1 MYAAAVAKYAAAK
14 EDLAGLTSWPKA
26 AILTRSCSLNEAS
39 CYMQLEDWRNVEAM
53 CSSVLATDARN
64 LKALYRRGLAYKKQ
78 A

>member
-1 MYAAAVAKYAAAK
+1 M
-14 EDLAGLTSWPKA
+14 
-26 AILTRSCSLNEAS
+26 RSCSLNEAS

>member
-1 MYAAAVAKYAAAK
+1 
-14 EDLAGLTSWPKA
+14 
-26 AILTRSCSLNEAS
+26 
-39 CYMQLEDWRNVEAM
+39 MQLEDWRNVEAM